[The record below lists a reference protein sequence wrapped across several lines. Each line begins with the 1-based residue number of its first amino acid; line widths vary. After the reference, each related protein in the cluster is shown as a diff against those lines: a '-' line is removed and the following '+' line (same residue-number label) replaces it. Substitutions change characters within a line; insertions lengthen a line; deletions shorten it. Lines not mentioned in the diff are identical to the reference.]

1 MGFDYFDDF
10 TDTFIVQND
19 LATPSSVNP
28 GKIIFYL
35 SNGGFWLQPSLF
47 HFNMARKVANL
58 TGRQVV
64 MPIFPKGPTHNV
76 VDAYKMILKGH
87 LYLIEEKGIAP
98 KNIAILGDSTG
109 GALAASF
116 MQQLGDHELPLPD

>member
-19 LATPSSVNP
+19 FVAPSSVKP

-98 KNIAILGDSTG
+98 QKYCYSW
-109 GALAASF
+109 
-116 MQQLGDHELPLPD
+116 

>member
-1 MGFDYFDDF
+1 
-10 TDTFIVQND
+10 
-19 LATPSSVNP
+19 
-28 GKIIFYL
+28 
-35 SNGGFWLQPSLF
+35 
-47 HFNMARKVANL
+47 MARKVANL

-109 GALAASF
+109 GTLAASF
-116 MQQLGDHELPLPD
+116 MQQLGDHELPFPD

>member
-1 MGFDYFDDF
+1 MGFDNFDDF

-19 LATPSSVNP
+19 LATPSSVKP

-58 TGRQVV
+58 IGRKVV
-64 MPIFPKGPTHNV
+64 IPIFQRDQPTTLLMLTN
-76 VDAYKMILKGH
+76 DFKSH

-98 KNIAILGDSTG
+98 KNIAIHGDSAG

-116 MQQLGDHELPLPD
+116 MQQLQIL